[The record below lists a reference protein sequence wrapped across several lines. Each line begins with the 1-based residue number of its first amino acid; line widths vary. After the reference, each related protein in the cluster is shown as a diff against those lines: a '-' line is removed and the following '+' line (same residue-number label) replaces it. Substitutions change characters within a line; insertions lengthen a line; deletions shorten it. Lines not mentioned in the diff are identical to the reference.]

1 MRLRKLLVVWSQGR
15 RWGLK
20 KGRAGA
26 RGAALEERK
35 EGLWAPTPP
44 PTHMHTPS
52 SCLFPSAAEDP
63 FLGELELGIGTW
75 WESIV
80 WGGTALVPQ
89 LGRRVCFCKESS

>member
-1 MRLRKLLVVWSQGR
+1 MHKELGRLLPFQGRTRLHKLLVVWSQGR

-44 PTHMHTPS
+44 PTHTHTHT
-52 SCLFPSAAEDP
+52 
-63 FLGELELGIGTW
+63 FLL
-75 WESIV
+75 
-80 WGGTALVPQ
+80 LVPF
-89 LGRRVCFCKESS
+89 RC